1 MNYLISERLEN
12 FVSNTHDYHN
22 LVSSE
27 SFSCFNAI
35 AKVLPGFSTA
45 ILECRLKD
53 NQPRVDLEVNLSN
66 KSFINLPK
74 ELLKYPEWQFCHDIY
89 QDWIKNN
96 HSLSEKVEHIWLE
109 FDIEENSCLNTLPCI
124 FLGLNR
130 DKFNHQNLIEISSR
144 LLNRQL
150 PFSFESNLK
159 HSIDCLSSKTCV
171 FYLGAMLSR
180 SEQTVRIVSLISSE
194 RILDY
199 LKQIGWCGSQKV
211 IKSLLSKL
219 SKFTDYMCLSYDVGE
234 TVMPRIG
241 LECYLSKQPKY
252 ESRWKL
258 LLNYLVELN
267 LCSEFKRDALLNW
280 SGYHKKLSKSTYLS
294 KDNNKSKWNNV
305 FLKQL
310 EPTAFIRKISHIK
323 VVYNSDGSLEA
334 KAYLHLCHEP
344 INLPPLMLDK

>member
-1 MNYLISERLEN
+1 MNYPISTCVKS
-12 FVSNTHDYHN
+12 FVPDTQHD
-22 LVSSE
+22 LVSYK
-27 SFSCFNAI
+27 SFSCINAI
-35 AKVLPGFSTA
+35 IKVLPAFTTA
-45 ILECRLKD
+45 ILECRLQE
-53 NQPRVDLEVNLSN
+53 NQHRVDLEVNLSG

-74 ELLKYPEWQFCHDIY
+74 ELLKYPEWQFCHNIY

-96 HSLSEKVEHIWLE
+96 YSLSEKVEHIWLE
-109 FDIEENSCLNTLPCI
+109 FDIEENSPLIPLPCI

-130 DKFNHQNLIEISSR
+130 DKFNHQSLIEISSR

-159 HSIDCLSSKTCV
+159 HSIDCLPSKTCV

-180 SEQTVRIVSLISSE
+180 LEQTVRIVSLISSD

-199 LKQIGWCGSQKV
+199 LKQIGWSGSEKT

-219 SKFTDYMCLSYDVGE
+219 SKFTDYMCLSYDVGG
-234 TVMPRIG
+234 TVMSRIG
-241 LECYLSKQPKY
+241 LECYLPKQPKY

-258 LLNYLVELN
+258 LLGYLVELN

-280 SGYHKKLSKSTYLS
+280 SGYSKKTSKSTYS
-294 KDNNKSKWNNV
+294 FDRNNKAKWNNV

-310 EPTAFIRKISHIK
+310 EPMAFIRKISHIK

-344 INLPPLMLDK
+344 MDLTA